1 MAVWTDTIQE
11 DFPILAREVHGRRL
25 VYLDN
30 SASSLT
36 PEPVLQAMDAFY
48 RRHRSN
54 VHRGLHV
61 LSAEATELY
70 EAGRDQVSDFVGAGT
85 NRAVVFTR
93 GATAAINLVAQSFV
107 RPRVR
112 EGQPILITELEH
124 HANLVSWQLL
134 CQQTGATLRY
144 IPIDGD
150 GRWDLSNLDDLLTED
165 VAIVAM
171 AHISNVLGGIN
182 PVEQV
187 IAKAQEV
194 GVPTLVDGAQSVGHL
209 PLSFQDLGCDFL
221 AFSGHKMCGPTGIG
235 ALIAKPSRLETM
247 EPIEGGGDMIVHVE
261 YQSVTW
267 NQIPFRFEAGTPP
280 IAEVIGLGAATEYLR
295 GIGLQRVYEHT
306 RQLTEAAVAA
316 LAEVAGVRVLG
327 PHTGRCGPVSFVV
340 DGLHPHDLA
349 EGLNFEGVAVRAGHH
364 CAQPLHGKLGVPAS
378 SRASFY
384 LVNVPDDITR
394 LVEGVRAVQ
403 RRFRV

>member
-1 MAVWTDTIQE
+1 MAVWTDTILD

-36 PEPVLQAMDAFY
+36 PEPVVQAMDGFY

-70 EAGRDQVSDFVGAGT
+70 EAGRDQVADFVGAGT
-85 NRAVVFTR
+85 SRAVVFTR
-93 GATAAINLVAQSFV
+93 GATTAINLVAQSFV
-107 RPRVR
+107 RPRLKP
-112 EGQPILITELEH
+112 GQPILITELEH

-144 IPIDGD
+144 IPIDGE
-150 GRWDLSNLDDLLTED
+150 GRWDLTELDSLLTDE
-165 VAIVAM
+165 VAIVSM

-182 PVEQV
+182 PVEEV
-187 IAKAQEV
+187 IGRAKQV
-194 GVPTLVDGAQSVGHL
+194 GVPSLVDGAQSVGHL
-209 PLSFQDLGCDFL
+209 PLDFRALDCDFL

-280 IAEVIGLGAATEYLR
+280 IAEVIGLGAATEYLGR
-295 GIGLQRVYEHT
+295 VGLQHVYEHT
-306 RQLTEAAVAA
+306 RELTEAAVAA
-316 LAEVAGVRVLG
+316 LSEVHGVRVLG
-327 PHTGRCGPVSFVV
+327 PATGRCGPVSFVV

-364 CAQPLHGKLGVPAS
+364 CAQPLHAKLGVPAS

-394 LVEGVRAVQ
+394 LVEGIHAVQ
-403 RRFRV
+403 RKFSV